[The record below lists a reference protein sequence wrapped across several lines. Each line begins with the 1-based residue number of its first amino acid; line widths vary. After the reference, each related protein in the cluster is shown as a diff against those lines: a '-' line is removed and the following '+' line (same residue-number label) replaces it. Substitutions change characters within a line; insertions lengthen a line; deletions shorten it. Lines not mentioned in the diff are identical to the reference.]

1 LHFSYHATQFMS
13 SPTRRTGEQTSHGP
27 LIGFLVFAAW
37 LVNNGVAS
45 SRRPKATETYIKEY
59 AE

>member
-1 LHFSYHATQFMS
+1 MS

-37 LVNNGVAS
+37 LVNTGVAS